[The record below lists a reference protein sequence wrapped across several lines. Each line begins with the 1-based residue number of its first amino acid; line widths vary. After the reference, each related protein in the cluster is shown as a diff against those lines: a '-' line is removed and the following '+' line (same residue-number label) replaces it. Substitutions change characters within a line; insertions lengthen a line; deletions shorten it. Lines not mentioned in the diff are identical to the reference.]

1 MLFDDPFWLRASE
14 WLAGGAARPDVTII
28 GVPTSVGSISASEAW
43 RTPGRLR
50 EVIAGFS
57 PYDGETKTDLTSLRV
72 ADHGDWPVND
82 LELDEMVAAVAR
94 HAAELPRDQRCAF
107 IGGDNAITRPLVTGL
122 GGAHLHDV
130 GVLTFDA
137 HHDVRVLD
145 SGPRNG
151 TPIRGLIADG
161 LRGDHVHQIGIHSFA
176 NSRPYREWCDEHG
189 IGITTM
195 AEVDGVGIDAV
206 VVQALR
212 KLAATCEWIHVDFD
226 IDVLDRAFAPGC
238 PGARPGGMTP
248 RQLATAA
255 RLCGRHPKVRSVDF
269 VEVDPSADRDDL
281 TVMALAGTLLA
292 FLSGAA
298 QLNESER

>member
-1 MLFDDPFWLRASE
+1 MLFDDPDWLRASE
-14 WLAGGAARPDVTII
+14 WLARGAARPDVAII

-50 EVIAGFS
+50 EVMAGFS
-57 PYDGETKTDLTSLRV
+57 PYDGETATDLTSLAV
-72 ADHGDWPVND
+72 ADLGDWPVAD
-82 LELDEMVAAVAR
+82 AGLDELVGTVAGY
-94 HAAELPRDQRCAF
+94 AAELPRGPRYAF
-107 IGGDNAITRPLVTGL
+107 VGGDNAITRPLVTGL
-122 GGAHLHDV
+122 AGARLADV

-145 SGPRNG
+145 AGPRNG

-161 LRGDHVHQIGIHSFA
+161 LPGGQVHQIGIHSFA
-176 NSRPYREWCDEHG
+176 NSAPYRRWCDEAG

-195 AEVDGVGIDAV
+195 VEVDARGIEDV
-206 VVQALR
+206 VSSALGD
-212 KLAATCEWIHVDFD
+212 LAATCEWVHVDFD

-248 RQLATAA
+248 RQLASAA
-255 RLCGRHPKVRSVDF
+255 RLCGRHPAVRSADF

-281 TVMALAGTLLA
+281 TVMALANTLLA
-292 FLSGAA
+292 FLSGTA
-298 QLNESER
+298 QLKESEG

>member
-1 MLFDDPFWLRASE
+1 MLFDDPLWLRASD
-14 WLAGGAARPDVTII
+14 WLARGASRPDVAIV

-50 EVIAGFS
+50 QVIAGFS
-57 PYDGETKTDLTSLRV
+57 PYDGETGTDLTALAV
-72 ADHGDWPVND
+72 ADLGDWPVAD
-82 LELDEMVAAVAR
+82 LELADMVAEVSR
-94 HAAELPRDQRCAF
+94 HASELHPGPRYAF
-107 IGGDNAITRPLVTGL
+107 VGGDNAITRPLVAGL
-122 GGAHLHDV
+122 AGARLSDV
-130 GVLTFDA
+130 GVLTLDA

-161 LRGDHVHQIGIHSFA
+161 LPGAHVHQIGIHSFA
-176 NSRPYREWCDEHG
+176 NSRPYRDWCDSQG

-195 AEVDGVGIDAV
+195 AEVDATGIDV
-206 VVQALR
+206 VVAQSLGD
-212 KLAATCEWIHVDFD
+212 LAASCEWIHVDFD

-255 RLCGRHPKVRSVDF
+255 RLCGRHPKVRSADF
-269 VEVDPSADRDDL
+269 VEVDPSVDRDDL

-298 QLNESER
+298 QLHESEE

>member
-1 MLFDDPFWLRASE
+1 MLFDDADWLRASE
-14 WLAGGAARPDVTII
+14 WLARGAARPDVAII
-28 GVPTSVGSISASEAW
+28 GVPSSVGSISASEAW

-50 EVIAGFS
+50 EVMAGFS
-57 PYDGETKTDLTSLRV
+57 PYDGETGTDLTSLAV
-72 ADHGDWPVND
+72 ADLGDWPVAD
-82 LELDEMVAAVAR
+82 VELDELVGTVAGY
-94 HAAELPRDQRCAF
+94 AAELPRGPRYAF
-107 IGGDNAITRPLVTGL
+107 VGGDNAITRPLVTGL
-122 GGAHLHDV
+122 AGARLAHV

-145 SGPRNG
+145 AGPRNG
-151 TPIRGLIADG
+151 TPIRGLIVDG
-161 LRGDHVHQIGIHSFA
+161 LPGGQVHQIGIHSFA
-176 NSRPYREWCDEHG
+176 NSAPYRRWCDEAG

-195 AEVDGVGIDAV
+195 AGVDARGIEDV
-206 VVQALR
+206 VSSALGD
-212 KLAATCEWIHVDFD
+212 LAATCEWIHVDFD

-281 TVMALAGTLLA
+281 TVMALASTLLA
-292 FLSGAA
+292 FLSGTA
-298 QLNESER
+298 QLKESEG